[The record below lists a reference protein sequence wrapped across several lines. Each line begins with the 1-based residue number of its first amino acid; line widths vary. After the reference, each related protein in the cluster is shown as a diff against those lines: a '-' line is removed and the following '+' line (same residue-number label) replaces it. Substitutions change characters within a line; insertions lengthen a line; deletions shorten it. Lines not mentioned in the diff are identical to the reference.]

1 MSLNKYNESNSS
13 IGETNKKT
21 KIIEGLVAV
30 TSSDDESKNQI
41 NNNGNIST
49 INDNNTI
56 ITNFDQENFE
66 SSRNIN
72 KINNTFN
79 DSNKL
84 LLNSKKEG
92 NKNIINITNN
102 NFPLKKR
109 NEKKRFRKRI
119 FKVIRRKRK
128 RLLGT
133 DNIKSKLQTYFLK
146 FLFNFI
152 RLIINNELLIDT
164 NFKTFKVKSEKG
176 SLKNKTIKELLS
188 IKNIENE
195 RNIDSIIKKYPL
207 LEKFFNIR
215 CLKIF
220 HNIYYVN
227 KYNLD
232 LNVYG
237 IDKKIVI
244 EDELKLY
251 DYFIEKNK
259 TNIKN
264 NPEYLKKVKLVI
276 KNEFTDSIFNISLCD
291 KNKES
296 KK

>member
-84 LLNSKKEG
+84 LSNSKKEG

-119 FKVIRRKRK
+119 FRVIRRKRK